1 MLSDRERE
9 ALREIQ
15 CRLLA
20 EDPAFARVFS
30 TDARRLERM
39 SSHLP
44 RSTCTTLLMMSM
56 TLGVIALMA
65 GAPLAGLVFAGT
77 AAVMWRLRLRT
88 GGAGHRRTESW

>member
-1 MLSDRERE
+1 VLSDRERE

-39 SSHLP
+39 PSHLP
-44 RSTCTTLLMMSM
+44 RSTYTTLAMTSM

-65 GAPLAGLVFAGT
+65 GAPLIGLVFAVT
-77 AAVMWRLRLRT
+77 AAVMWGLRLRA
-88 GGAGHRRTESW
+88 GRAGHRRTE